1 MLGAAGDVLDGVLDV
16 CVAGLAWWALLYAA
30 MRRGLSLEAAIVV
43 WFAGIAVLAALR
55 LRGRWYPAPVR
66 ASSACQTAG
75 ALALTAATSLLASM
89 VVRGDL
95 DDASYVI
102 RTTWVAEHGAP
113 ALRDMIFSDG
123 IWPATS
129 GQEWYIA
136 SIETLLGGLARVTG
150 AVPGDVVYQYTV
162 AIATGAAVWAS
173 WLLLRTWGARRPLLS
188 LLVTLLFL
196 LLGGFATKSFG
207 NFYLA
212 RIWQGKVMLVAILI
226 PYLYAVLA
234 ALSSVRWRSGL
245 HSRAAGAGTLLGV
258 GGAAIAL
265 SSSSVFLVPLVAAA
279 GLVPLLARRGRRVD
293 AVLFLAA
300 ATVGPFIA
308 GVVTLLSPSGGGN
321 LAGTSSH
328 WLWGDVL
335 GIGLPAREGGLV
347 ALAVVVCAALAALGV
362 LLPRWFATT
371 ERTAQY
377 IALSSVV
384 VGLLVSLPP
393 LYPILTSL
401 MGGDAVAWRLA
412 WTVPVPILVGLVASQ
427 PAHRKGM
434 PVVASTLLVVTCVAA
449 GGIPLWSATN
459 SAHLAR
465 PGAWKLRSPD
475 DLSAAQWIVT
485 QNPTGPFL
493 APNYVTVTTGVIT
506 SRIHPVGTRL
516 DYMGILEGVGEA
528 HLKDRLLL
536 QRIVDKGVR
545 NPTATPDALRA
556 LKELNVTVMCVLW
569 NDAMTA
575 DLAARG
581 GYLKGFSRGPWTCF
595 RKA

>member
-1 MLGAAGDVLDGVLDV
+1 MLDAVLDIGVS
-16 CVAGLAWWALLYAA
+16 GLAWWALLYAA
-30 MRRGLSLEAAIVV
+30 MSRGLSLDQALAAWFVGIVV
-43 WFAGIAVLAALR
+43 LTALR
-55 LRGRWYPAPVR
+55 IRGRWYPAPIR
-66 ASSACQTAG
+66 ASFAWETAG
-75 ALALTAATSLLASM
+75 ALALTAATGLLALI

-113 ALRDMIFSDG
+113 AFRDMIFSNG
-123 IWPATS
+123 VWPAIT

-162 AIATGAAVWAS
+162 VIATGAAVWAS
-173 WLLLRTWGARRPLLS
+173 WLLLRAWGARRPLLS

-196 LLGGFATKSFG
+196 VMGGFATKSFG
-207 NFYLA
+207 NFFLA
-212 RIWQGKVMLVAILI
+212 RIWQGKVMLVAIVI

-234 ALSSVRWRSGL
+234 ALSSVRWRGGRRA
-245 HSRAAGAGTLLGV
+245 RAAGAGILLGV

-265 SSSSVFLVPLVAAA
+265 SSSAVFVVPLAAAA
-279 GLVPLLARRGRRVD
+279 GLLPLLARRGRRID

-321 LAGTSSH
+321 LVGTTSRL
-328 WLWGDVL
+328 LWGDVL
-335 GIGLPAREGGLV
+335 GTGLPARAGGLV
-347 ALAVVVCAALAALGV
+347 ALAVMVCAALVALG
-362 LLPRWFATT
+362 LALPRWFATT

-377 IALSSVV
+377 IALSSVI

-412 WTVPVPILVGLVASQ
+412 WVVPVPILVGLVASQ
-427 PAHRKGM
+427 PWLRRGV
-434 PVVASTLLVVTCVAA
+434 PVVTTTVFVVTCLVA

-459 SAHLAR
+459 SAHLAP
-465 PGAWKLRSPD
+465 PGAWKIRSPD
-475 DLSAAQWIVT
+475 DLAAAQWIVA
-485 QNPTGPFL
+485 QNSTGRYL
-493 APNYVTVTTGVIT
+493 APNYVTATTGVIT
-506 SRIHPVGTRL
+506 SRIYPVGTRL
-516 DYMGILEGVGEA
+516 DYMPTLKGITEA
-528 HLKDRLLL
+528 HLPDRLLL
-536 QRIVDKGVR
+536 QRIVDKGIR
-545 NPTATPDALRA
+545 NPTATPDALQA

-575 DLAARG
+575 DLATRG
-581 GYLKGFSRGPWTCF
+581 GYVKGFSRGPWTCF
-595 RKA
+595 RKG